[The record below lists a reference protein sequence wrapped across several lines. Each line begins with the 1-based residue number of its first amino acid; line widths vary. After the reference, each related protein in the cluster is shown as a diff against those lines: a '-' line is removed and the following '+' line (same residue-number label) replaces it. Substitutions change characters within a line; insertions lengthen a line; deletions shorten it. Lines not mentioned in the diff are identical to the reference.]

1 MTSQYETSWST
12 HVNIVRLAQP
22 IEGFV
27 CKRFLP
33 SPPPSFIF
41 WLSFHFSRGQNRSFF
56 APKPNGN
63 ACYAGYWD
71 LRKHFWLSSSTGDH
85 CCAYQL
91 TCIMTIS
98 TYTTGARAEMTRQPG
113 FALWKS
119 ESLHPSCKWSQVL
132 DESQT
137 YLEVRHK
144 WLDLLGM
151 SISQRGRGGFPLGL
165 ELKKLQQILI
175 SAKKT
180 AFLLRLVQDPARSKR
195 PDFTSFYERSNSG
208 YVIKPVKTKSKLY
221 CLSFE
226 FVSYKITCQD
236 LSTNR
241 KKGTPSK

>member
-22 IEGFV
+22 ISRYVRWRTQAFKIEGFV
-27 CKRFLP
+27 LKRFLP
-33 SPPPSFIF
+33 SPPSSFIF

-98 TYTTGARAEMTRQPG
+98 TYTTGARAEMTRQLG

-137 YLEVRHK
+137 CLEVRHK
-144 WLDLLGM
+144 WLDLLGKLWIFFRADLPERKRRFP
-151 SISQRGRGGFPLGL
+151 SWAGAEKVAADFNFGEKNGILVAISPGPC
-165 ELKKLQQILI
+165 QIE
-175 SAKKT
+175 
-180 AFLLRLVQDPARSKR
+180 V
-195 PDFTSFYERSNSG
+195 TS
-208 YVIKPVKTKSKLY
+208 LH
-221 CLSFE
+221 
-226 FVSYKITCQD
+226 FVLWKE
-236 LSTNR
+236 
-241 KKGTPSK
+241 